1 MNNIKIINDV
11 AGFDVIKIQQ
21 KMIKSMLSE
30 KKVYHKNVQ
39 IDGADFVAVTD
50 DGYALF
56 LIPSRL
62 CALSFNTPESDSLE
76 KIVREQLNS
85 DNSKMLVD
93 SFTTIELQGKKLK
106 LFKTEKGEDITFDE
120 KLLKQFNST
129 IKLRSKG
136 GAKQAAQVLNGP
148 QIVGIIMP
156 YFVSK
161 NHQ

>member
-1 MNNIKIINDV
+1 M
-11 AGFDVIKIQQ
+11 
-21 KMIKSMLSE
+21 
-30 KKVYHKNVQ
+30 
-39 IDGADFVAVTD
+39 
-50 DGYALF
+50 
-56 LIPSRL
+56 IPSRL
-62 CALSFNTPESDSLE
+62 CVLSFNTPESDSLE
-76 KIVREQLNS
+76 KIVKGQLDS

-129 IKLRSKG
+129 VKLRSNG

-156 YFVSK
+156 CFAPK
-161 NHQ
+161 NN